1 MITDEFLNDI
11 CEKLNKLINI
21 PFLNEDQEKRLIFF
35 IISLVFD
42 KLNDIIKKD
51 EQRLLDL

>member
-11 CEKLNKLINI
+11 CENLNKLINI
-21 PFLNEDQEKRLIFF
+21 PLLNEDQEKRLIFF

>member
-35 IISLVFD
+35 IISLIFD